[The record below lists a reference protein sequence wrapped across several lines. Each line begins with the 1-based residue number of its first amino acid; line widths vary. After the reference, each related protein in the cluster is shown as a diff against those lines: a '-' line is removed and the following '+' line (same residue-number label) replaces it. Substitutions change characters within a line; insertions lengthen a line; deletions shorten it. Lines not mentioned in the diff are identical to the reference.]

1 MYVGPDIVQNGL
13 VAVFDAGSTRSYPG
27 TGSTWYNLIGT
38 VNGTLS
44 ATSIGTTTAGVMT
57 FDGVDDSIDIP
68 LASLASTDFTVIGVT
83 QRTSSATIGRLISAK
98 NNNWLLGQWSSYMR
112 QYYSEGWVTGYGA
125 SPSTGTTD
133 DLQTHIVTGYGA
145 SPSTGTT
152 DDLQTHI
159 WCGTGDISGNAY
171 RFRDDNVEYTTTTT
185 SGTAGPNGFSLGRY
199 APGNSE
205 YATGTITVLLVYNR
219 VLTDAEIDQN
229 FNAQKNRFL

>member
-1 MYVGPDIVQNGL
+1 MYAGPDIVQDGL

-27 TGSTWYNLIGT
+27 TGTVWYNLIGT

-44 ATSIGTTTAGVMT
+44 ASSIGTTTAGTMT

-83 QRTSSATIGRLISAK
+83 QRTNAATGRLISGK
-98 NNNWLLGQWSSYMR
+98 SNNWLLGQWGAYMR
-112 QYYSEGWVTGYGA
+112 QYFAQGWVTGYGA
-125 SPSTGTTD
+125 GN
-133 DLQTHIVTGYGA
+133 GA
-145 SPSTGTT
+145 TT

-159 WCGTGDISGNAY
+159 WCGTGDISADTY
-171 RFRDDNVEYTTTTT
+171 KLRDDNVEYTTN
-185 SGTAGPNGFSLGRY
+185 TAAGSEGPNGFVLGKY

-205 YATGTITVLLVYNR
+205 YAIGTITVLLVYNR

>member
-83 QRTSSATIGRLISAK
+83 QRTAAAAGRLISGRL
-98 NNNWLLGQWSSYMR
+98 NNWLLGQWSSYMR
-112 QYYSEGWVTGYGA
+112 QYYSEGWVAQSY
-125 SPSTGTTD
+125 SDSSNNV
-133 DLQTHIVTGYGA
+133 HIY
-145 SPSTGTT
+145 
-152 DDLQTHI
+152 
-159 WCGTGDISGNAY
+159 CGTGNISGDVY
-171 RFRDDNVEYTTTTT
+171 SFREDNVNYTQTA
-185 SGTAGPNGFSLGRY
+185 SGGSAGLNGFLLGKFY
-199 APGNSE
+199 GNETE
-205 YATGTITVLLVYNR
+205 YGTGTITLLLVYNR

>member
-13 VAVFDAGSTRSYPG
+13 VAVFDAGSARSYPG

-44 ATSIGTTTAGVMT
+44 ATSIGTTTAGTMT

-83 QRTSSATIGRLISAK
+83 QRTNAAAGRLISGK
-98 NNNWLLGQWSSYMR
+98 LNNWLLGQWSSYMR
-112 QYYSEGWVTGYGA
+112 QYFSQGWVTGIGA
-125 SPSTGTTD
+125 GDSAVYD
-133 DLQTHIVTGYGA
+133 DLE
-145 SPSTGTT
+145 
-152 DDLQTHI
+152 THI
-159 WCGTGDISGNAY
+159 WCGTGDISADTY
-171 RFRDDNVEYTTTTT
+171 KFRDDNVAYTTNTTAG
-185 SGTAGPNGFSLGRY
+185 SQGPNGFLLGKYY
-199 APGNSE
+199 AGSE
-205 YATGTITVLLVYNR
+205 YGTGTITLLLVYDR

>member
-44 ATSIGTTTAGVMT
+44 DTSIGTTTAGTMT
-57 FDGVDDSIDIP
+57 FDGVDTTITIP

-83 QRTSSATIGRLISAK
+83 QRTNSAAGRLISGRL
-98 NNNWLLGQWSSYMR
+98 NNWLLGQWNVYMR
-112 QYYSEGWVTGYGA
+112 QYYPLGWVTGAGA
-125 SPSTGTTD
+125 GGGT
-133 DLQTHIVTGYGA
+133 
-145 SPSTGTT
+145 TT

-159 WCGTGDISGNAY
+159 WCGTGDISANTY
-171 RFRDDNVEYTTTTT
+171 KFRDDNVEYTTTTT
-185 SGTAGPNGFSLGRY
+185 SGTAGPNGFILGNYY
-199 APGNSE
+199 AGNSGNGSE
-205 YATGTITVLLVYNR
+205 FGIGTITVLLVYNR

>member
-13 VAVFDAGSTRSYPG
+13 VAVFDAGSARSYPG

-44 ATSIGTTTAGVMT
+44 ATSIGTTTAGTMT

-83 QRTSSATIGRLISAK
+83 QRTNAAAGRLISGK
-98 NNNWLLGQWSSYMR
+98 LNNWLLGQWSSYMR
-112 QYYSEGWVTGYGA
+112 QYFSQGWVTGIGA
-125 SPSTGTTD
+125 GDSAVYD
-133 DLQTHIVTGYGA
+133 DLE
-145 SPSTGTT
+145 
-152 DDLQTHI
+152 THI
-159 WCGTGDISGNAY
+159 WCGTGDISADTY
-171 RFRDDNVEYTTTTT
+171 KFRDDNVEYTTNTTGG
-185 SGTAGPNGFSLGRY
+185 SQGPNGFSLGRY
-199 APGNSE
+199 APGSSE

-229 FNAQKNRFL
+229 FNAQRSRFL

>member
-1 MYVGPDIVQNGL
+1 MYVGPDIVTDGL

-68 LASLASTDFTVIGVT
+68 LASLASTDFTVIGVSGK
-83 QRTSSATIGRLISAK
+83 TSSSNGRLISARL
-98 NNNWLLGQWSSYMR
+98 NNWLLGHHGTGSR
-112 QYYSEGWVTGYGA
+112 KYYSEGWVAQSY
-125 SPSTGTTD
+125 SDSSNNV
-133 DLQTHIVTGYGA
+133 HIY
-145 SPSTGTT
+145 
-152 DDLQTHI
+152 
-159 WCGTGDISGNAY
+159 CGTGNISGDVY
-171 RFRDDNVEYTTTTT
+171 SFREDNVNYTQTA
-185 SGTAGPNGFSLGRY
+185 SGGSAGLNGFLLGKFY
-199 APGNSE
+199 GNETE
-205 YATGTITVLLVYNR
+205 YGTGTITLLLVYNR

>member
-1 MYVGPDIVQNGL
+1 MYVGPDIVQDGL

-44 ATSIGTTTAGVMT
+44 ATSIGTTTAGTMT

-83 QRTSSATIGRLISAK
+83 QRTAAAAGRLISAK
-98 NNNWLLGQWSSYMR
+98 NNNWLLGQWDAYMR
-112 QYYSEGWVTGYGA
+112 QYYAAGWVTGPYGT
-125 SPSTGTTD
+125 SD
-133 DLQTHIVTGYGA
+133 DLE
-145 SPSTGTT
+145 
-152 DDLQTHI
+152 THI

-171 RFRDDNVEYTTTTT
+171 RFRDDNVEYTTSTT
-185 SGTAGPNGFSLGRY
+185 SGSQGPSGFSLGRIET
-199 APGNSE
+199 GNNE
-205 YATGTITVLLVYNR
+205 YGTGTITVLLVYNR

-229 FNAQKNRFL
+229 FNAQRTRFL

>member
-38 VNGTLS
+38 VNGALS
-44 ATSIGTTTAGVMT
+44 ATSIGTTTAGTMT

-83 QRTSSATIGRLISAK
+83 QRTNAAAGRLISGK
-98 NNNWLLGQWSSYMR
+98 SNNWLLGQWDTKMR
-112 QYYSEGWVTGYGA
+112 QYFATGWVTGQGA
-125 SPSTGTTD
+125 SPSTGTVD
-133 DLQTHIVTGYGA
+133 DLE
-145 SPSTGTT
+145 
-152 DDLQTHI
+152 THI

-171 RFRDDNVEYTTTTT
+171 RFRDDNVEYTTSTT
-185 SGTAGPNGFSLGRY
+185 SGTAGPSGFSLGRY
-199 APGNSE
+199 AIGSNE
-205 YATGTITVLLVYNR
+205 YGTGTITVLLVYNR

>member
-1 MYVGPDIVQNGL
+1 MYVGPDIVQDGL

-44 ATSIGTTTAGVMT
+44 ATSIGTTTAGTMT

-68 LASLASTDFTVIGVT
+68 IASLASTNFTVIGVT
-83 QRTSSATIGRLISAK
+83 QRTNAAAGRLISGK
-98 NNNWLLGQWSSYMR
+98 SNNWLLGQWDTKMR
-112 QYYSEGWVTGYGA
+112 QYFAAGWVTGIGA
-125 SPSTGTTD
+125 GDSA
-133 DLQTHIVTGYGA
+133 VY
-145 SPSTGTT
+145 

-159 WCGTGDISGNAY
+159 WCGTGDISADTY
-171 RFRDDNVEYTTTTT
+171 EFRDDNVEYTTNTTGG
-185 SGTAGPNGFSLGRY
+185 SQGPNGFSLGRY
-199 APGNSE
+199 AIGSSE
-205 YATGTITVLLVYNR
+205 YGTGTITVLLVYNR

>member
-68 LASLASTDFTVIGVT
+68 LATLTSSNFTVIGVT

-112 QYYSEGWVTGYGA
+112 QYYALGW
-125 SPSTGTTD
+125 
-133 DLQTHIVTGYGA
+133 VTGYGA

-229 FNAQKNRFL
+229 FNAQKSRFL

>member
-1 MYVGPDIVQNGL
+1 MYVGPDIVQDGL

-68 LASLASTDFTVIGVT
+68 LASLVSTDFTVIGVT
-83 QRTSSATIGRLISAK
+83 QRTNAAAGRLISGK
-98 NNNWLLGQWSSYMR
+98 LNNWLLGQWSTYMR
-112 QYYSEGWVTGYGA
+112 QYFSAGW
-125 SPSTGTTD
+125 
-133 DLQTHIVTGYGA
+133 VTGYGA

>member
-44 ATSIGTTTAGVMT
+44 ATSIGTTTAGTMT

-68 LASLASTDFTVIGVT
+68 LASLASTNFTVIGVT
-83 QRTSSATIGRLISAK
+83 QRTNSAAGRLISGK
-98 NNNWLLGQWSSYMR
+98 SNNWLLGQWSSYMR
-112 QYYSEGWVTGYGA
+112 QYFSQGWVTGIGA
-125 SPSTGTTD
+125 GDSAVYD
-133 DLQTHIVTGYGA
+133 DLE
-145 SPSTGTT
+145 
-152 DDLQTHI
+152 THI
-159 WCGTGDISGNAY
+159 WCGTGDISADIY
-171 RFRDDNVEYTTTTT
+171 KFRDDNVEYTTNTT
-185 SGTAGPNGFSLGRY
+185 SGSQGPNGFSLGRY
-199 APGNSE
+199 APTNSE
-205 YATGTITVLLVYNR
+205 YAVGTITVLLVYNR

>member
-44 ATSIGTTTAGVMT
+44 ATSIGTTTAGTMT

-68 LASLASTDFTVIGVT
+68 LASLASTDFTVIGV
-83 QRTSSATIGRLISAK
+83 SGKISGSNGRLISEK
-98 NNNWLLGQWSSYMR
+98 QNNWLLGHHGTGSR
-112 QYYSEGWVTGYGA
+112 KYYSEGWVA
-125 SPSTGTTD
+125 
-133 DLQTHIVTGYGA
+133 QTYSDSSNNVHIY
-145 SPSTGTT
+145 
-152 DDLQTHI
+152 
-159 WCGTGDISGNAY
+159 CGTGNISGDVY
-171 RFRDDNVEYTTTTT
+171 SFREDNVNYTQTA
-185 SGTAGPNGFSLGRY
+185 SGGSQGPNGFSLGRY
-199 APGNSE
+199 AIGSNE
-205 YATGTITVLLVYNR
+205 YGTGTITVLLVYNR

>member
-1 MYVGPDIVQNGL
+1 MYVGPDIVQDGL

-27 TGSTWYNLIGT
+27 TGTVWYNLIGT

-44 ATSIGTTTAGVMT
+44 ASSIGTTTAGKMT

-68 LASLASTDFTVIGVT
+68 LASLASTNFTVIGVT
-83 QRTSSATIGRLISAK
+83 QRTNAAAGRLISAK
-98 NNNWLLGQWSSYMR
+98 NNNWLLGQWNAYMR
-112 QYYSEGWVTGYGA
+112 QYYSLGWVTGYGA
-125 SPSTGTTD
+125 G
-133 DLQTHIVTGYGA
+133 GGA
-145 SPSTGTT
+145 TT

-185 SGTAGPNGFSLGRY
+185 SGTAGPSGFILGAY
-199 APGNSE
+199 GPGGPAE
-205 YATGTITVLLVYNR
+205 YGTGTITLLLVYNR

-229 FNAQKNRFL
+229 FNAQRTRFL